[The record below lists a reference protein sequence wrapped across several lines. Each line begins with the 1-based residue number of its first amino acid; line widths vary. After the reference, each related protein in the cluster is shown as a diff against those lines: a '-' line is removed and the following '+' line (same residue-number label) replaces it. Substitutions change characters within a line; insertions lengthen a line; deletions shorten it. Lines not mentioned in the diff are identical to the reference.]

1 MRALLLLT
9 LLAAAAVAQSLS
21 IKTIEWNVGEAGDG
35 QRIRGRIV
43 LSAPSPTD
51 TKVIFEPTFHLEL
64 PTVVPIPAGQTV
76 VEFPVKVVD
85 NRFISGDRPD
95 VPVVTAYLNGQ
106 LWEGPGPV
114 VRN

>member
-1 MRALLLLT
+1 MRSLLLVLFVAVT
-9 LLAAAAVAQSLS
+9 ALAQGVT
-21 IKTIEWNVGEAGDG
+21 IKTVEWNVDQAGDG

-51 TKVIFEPTFHLEL
+51 TKVIFEPTFHLEM
-64 PTVVPIPAGQTV
+64 PTIVPIAAGQTM

-85 NRFISGDRPD
+85 NRFISGGTPD
-95 VPVVTAYLNGQ
+95 VPTVTALFNGQ

>member
-1 MRALLLLT
+1 MRSLLLV
-9 LLAAAAVAQSLS
+9 LLVSLVALGQGVT
-21 IKTIEWNVGEAGDG
+21 IKTVEWNVDQAGDG
-35 QRIRGRIV
+35 QRIKGRIV
-43 LSAPSPTD
+43 LSGPSPTD

-64 PTVVPIPAGQTV
+64 PTVVPIPAGQTM

-95 VPVVTAYLNGQ
+95 VPTVTALFNGQ

-114 VRN
+114 VKN